1 MAGKGLTY
9 KDCLRHAQQ
18 LEAAAA
24 DTRRLADE
32 FAASAAQWHERAR
45 QRADCCSRCD
55 GRPSSY
61 PCTATAC
68 RCTLH

>member
-9 KDCLRHAQQ
+9 KDCLRMAEQ
-18 LEAAAA
+18 LEGAAVRA
-24 DTRRLADE
+24 RELADE
-32 FAASAAQWHERAR
+32 YAATAASWRILAR
-45 QRADCCSRCD
+45 QSADCCSRCD

-68 RCTLH
+68 RCTVH